1 VVGRFAPNL
10 DPEDETLV
18 SALEAEL
25 AGG

>member
-10 DPEDETLV
+10 DPEDAILV

-25 AGG
+25 AK